1 MKVLLL
7 SWEYPP
13 LMVGG
18 LGRHVHALSNALAAA
33 GHDVTVVTRAPA
45 EPPGSGLHGAGPNGS
60 GPHRAPVPY
69 EERNDR
75 LTIVRVPEDAP
86 LTPAGEHTPFAA
98 ALAVNHALIRA
109 ALRIAR
115 TTAFDVV
122 HAHDWLVAHS
132 AVTLREQLRIPL
144 VTTVHA
150 TEAGRH
156 QGWLPGELSRSI
168 HSVECWLAN
177 ESDRV
182 VACSHYMRWEVNQAL
197 GTPAQRIQVIPNGAE
212 PHLWAAESHRIAR
225 ARLRFSGTGPLLGFA
240 GRLVYEKGVQDLIA
254 ALPALRAQHP
264 GLRLVIAGDGP
275 FSAELVSQAQ
285 SLQLRGAVSFA
296 GFLGADLPATM
307 AATDAMVVPSRYEPF
322 GMVAI
327 EAAAAGAP
335 VAAASTGGLKEIVEP
350 GRTGLTFAP
359 GTPDKLARAVS
370 RLLADRAGAAR
381 MARTARHVVADRY
394 SWAAIADRTA
404 EEYRRAGHDAARRDT
419 RVAGPAR
426 IAVRDGNLLFRG
438 R

>member
-13 LMVGG
+13 LMAGG
-18 LGRHVHALSNALAAA
+18 LGRHVHALSHALAAA

-45 EPPGSGLHGAGPNGS
+45 VADGSPGAEP
-60 GPHRAPVPY
+60 
-69 EERNDR
+69 ERDGQ
-75 LTIVRVPEDAP
+75 LTVVRVPEDAP
-86 LTPAGEHTPFAA
+86 LLPAGEHTPFAA
-98 ALAVNHALIRA
+98 ALAMNHALTRA
-109 ALRIAR
+109 ALRAAR
-115 TTAFDVV
+115 TTGFDVV

-132 AVTLREQLRIPL
+132 AVTVREQLGCPL

-156 QGWLPGELSRSI
+156 QGWLPGELSRAI
-168 HSVECWLAN
+168 HSVERWLAH

-197 GTPAQRIQVIPNGAE
+197 GLPAQRIEVIPNGAE
-212 PHLWAAESHRIAR
+212 PQLWAADSHRIAR

-254 ALPALRAQHP
+254 ALPALQAEHP

-275 FSAELVSQAQ
+275 YSGDLMGLAQ
-285 SLQLRGAVSFA
+285 RLHLRGSVSFA
-296 GFLGADLPATM
+296 GFLGADLAATM

-335 VAAASTGGLKEIVEP
+335 VAAAATGGLKEIVEP
-350 GRTGLTFAP
+350 GRTGITF
-359 GTPDKLARAVS
+359 TPARPDALARAVS
-370 RLLADRAGAAR
+370 RLLTDRAGAAR
-381 MARTARHVVADRY
+381 MARTARHMVADRY

-404 EEYRRAGHDAARRDT
+404 AQYLRAGHDADRRQP
-419 RVAGPAR
+419 RSGGLAR
-426 IAVRDGNLLFRG
+426 IVVREGNLLFPGGHVRS
-438 R
+438 